1 MHISEAM
8 RTRILLFFLLFT
20 TTATAQQFTGQRKS
34 IKGIVCPFED
44 YIGTWQYASNDT
56 VFTVKFVEGRKVNSL
71 YRNSRQRYLFGGY
84 ALEVGGVL
92 VEDYLNVN
100 DVMDIRINLSEQ
112 HIYIDASVSFLPTSY
127 FSMLFYDQRKK
138 HLDGNGISGC
148 FITMVAKNKLKW
160 ELNEERGISAHIE
173 GCEDCPEIKPIGFS
187 VPTNVILTKVE

>member
-1 MHISEAM
+1 MHINEAM
-8 RTRILLFFLLFT
+8 RTRILLLFLLFT
-20 TTATAQQFTGQRKS
+20 TTANAQQFTGQRKS

-44 YIGTWQYASNDT
+44 YIGTWQYVSNDT
-56 VFTVKFVEGRKVNSL
+56 VFTIKLVEGKKINS
-71 YRNSRQRYLFGGY
+71 YIKNDTRRYLYGGY

-100 DVMDIRINLSEQ
+100 SVLDISKSHSEQ
-112 HIYIDASVSFLPTSY
+112 HIYIDASVTFLPTSY

-148 FITMVAKNKLKW
+148 FITMVAKNRLKW
-160 ELNEERGISAHIE
+160 ELNEERGISAWVE

>member
-1 MHISEAM
+1 MKM
-8 RTRILLFFLLFT
+8 RLLLLFLLFSA
-20 TTATAQQFTGQRKS
+20 TANAQQFTGQRKS

-44 YIGTWQYASNDT
+44 YIGTWQYVSNDT

>member
-8 RTRILLFFLLFT
+8 RTRILLLFLLFT
-20 TTATAQQFTGQRKS
+20 TTANAQQFTGQRKS

-56 VFTVKFVEGRKVNSL
+56 VFTIKLVEGKKINS
-71 YRNSRQRYLFGGY
+71 YIKNDTRRYLYGGY

-100 DVMDIRINLSEQ
+100 SVMDMSINRSER
-112 HIYIDASVSFLPTSY
+112 HIYIVASMYFLPTSY
-127 FSMLFYDQRKK
+127 FGMIFYDQRKK
-138 HLDGNGISGC
+138 HLDGGGLPGC
-148 FITMVAKNKLKW
+148 YIIMVAKNKLKW
-160 ELNEERGISAHIE
+160 ELNEELGISFMIE
-173 GCEDCPEIKPIGFS
+173 RFPDAKPIGFS

>member
-8 RTRILLFFLLFT
+8 RTKILLLFLLFT
-20 TTATAQQFTGQRKS
+20 TTANAQVIEKYSGVVS
-34 IKGIVCPFED
+34 PFED
-44 YIGTWQYASNDT
+44 YLGTWRYVSNDT
-56 VFTVKFVEGRKVNSL
+56 VFTVKFVEGRVI
-71 YRNSRQRYLFGGY
+71 NSRYRSSTQRYLFGGY

-100 DVMDIRINLSEQ
+100 DVLDISIAHSEQ

-148 FITMVAKNKLKW
+148 FIVMVAKNKLRW
-160 ELNEERGISAHIE
+160 ELNEELGISTWVE

>member
-1 MHISEAM
+1 M
-8 RTRILLFFLLFT
+8 RLLLLFLLFSA
-20 TTATAQQFTGQRKS
+20 TANAQQFTGQRKS

-44 YIGTWQYASNDT
+44 YIGTWQYVSNDT
-56 VFTVKFVEGRKVNSL
+56 IFTVKFVEGRKVNSL

-100 DVMDIRINLSEQ
+100 DVLDISKSHSEQ
-112 HIYIDASVSFLPTSY
+112 HIYIVASMYFLPTSY

-148 FITMVAKNKLKW
+148 FIVMVAKNKLRW
-160 ELNEERGISAHIE
+160 ELNEEIGIRDWVE

>member
-1 MHISEAM
+1 MKRIS
-8 RTRILLFFLLFT
+8 FFLSVFLFALI
-20 TTATAQQFTGQRKS
+20 ATAQQFTGQRKS
-34 IKGIVCPFED
+34 VKGIVCPFED
-44 YIGTWQYASNDT
+44 YIGTWQYVSNDT

-160 ELNEERGISAHIE
+160 ELNEERGISAWVE

>member
-1 MHISEAM
+1 M
-8 RTRILLFFLLFT
+8 RTRILLLFLLFT
-20 TTATAQQFTGQRKS
+20 TTANAQVIEKYSGVVS
-34 IKGIVCPFED
+34 PFED
-44 YIGTWQYASNDT
+44 YIGTWQYVSNDT
-56 VFTVKFVEGRKVNSL
+56 IFTVKFVEGREINS
-71 YRNSRQRYLFGGY
+71 YIKNDTRRYLYGGY

-100 DVMDIRINLSEQ
+100 SVMDMSINRSER
-112 HIYIDASVSFLPTSY
+112 HIYIVASMYFLPTSY

-148 FITMVAKNKLKW
+148 YITMVAKNKLKW

-173 GCEDCPEIKPIGFS
+173 GCEDCPEIRPIGFS

>member
-1 MHISEAM
+1 MKRIS
-8 RTRILLFFLLFT
+8 FFLSVFLFALI
-20 TTATAQQFTGQRKS
+20 ATAQQFTGQRKS

-44 YIGTWQYASNDT
+44 YIGTWQYVSNDT

-160 ELNEERGISAHIE
+160 ELNEELGISTWVE

>member
-1 MHISEAM
+1 MHINEAM
-8 RTRILLFFLLFT
+8 RTRILLLFLLFT
-20 TTATAQQFTGQRKS
+20 TTANAQVIEKYSGVVS
-34 IKGIVCPFED
+34 PFED
-44 YIGTWQYASNDT
+44 YIGTWQYVSNDT

-100 DVMDIRINLSEQ
+100 SVMDMSINHSEQ
-112 HIYIDASVSFLPTSY
+112 YIYIVASISRFPTSFLV
-127 FSMLFYDQRKK
+127 MRFYDQRKK
-138 HLDGNGISGC
+138 HLEGNGISGC

-160 ELNEERGISAHIE
+160 ELNEERGISDWVE

>member
-1 MHISEAM
+1 M
-8 RTRILLFFLLFT
+8 RLLLLFLLFSA
-20 TTATAQQFTGQRKS
+20 TANAQQFTGQRKS

-44 YIGTWQYASNDT
+44 YIGTWQYVSNDT

-160 ELNEERGISAHIE
+160 ELNEERGISDWVE